1 MTVPHRQRGTHDDDR
16 DEVAGRDL
24 GAVIDHV
31 HATAY
36 RVPTPTPE
44 ADGTLEWSS
53 TTLVVVEV
61 GAAGLTGFGYTYAG
75 APCAALVDGTLAE
88 TVRGSNAM
96 ATNRIHHALG
106 AAVRNLGRPGMA
118 ACAISA
124 IDTALWDLK
133 ARLLGVPLVD
143 LFGAARD
150 DIPVYGSGGFTNEGP
165 DELLHEIDGWRRAGI
180 RRFKIKIGRDR
191 DADEKRISAI
201 VASLGGGEALFVDAN
216 GAYAPKDA
224 LRMAAW
230 MRERGIEWFE
240 EPVSSDDRPG
250 LRFVREH
257 APPCTQIAAGEYA
270 YTPDDFRELL
280 EADAVDVL
288 QADAT
293 RCLGFTGFLIAAALC
308 EAWHRP
314 LSSHCAPA
322 LQVAPMCHAQ
332 RGVHMEYFR
341 DHVRIESM
349 LFDGVPVVRDGRLA
363 AQRDRPGHGLSFR
376 SEDARKFQVPS

>member
-1 MTVPHRQRGTHDDDR
+1 MTVPHRQRGAHDNDR

-44 ADGTLEWSS
+44 ADGTFEWSS

-61 GAAGLTGFGYTYAG
+61 AAAGLTGFGYTYAG

-180 RRFKIKIGRDR
+180 RRFQDQDRSRSRRGREADQRDR
-191 DADEKRISAI
+191 R
-201 VASLGGGEALFVDAN
+201 VARRRRS
-216 GAYAPKDA
+216 A
-224 LRMAAW
+224 LRR
-230 MRERGIEWFE
+230 RERRLCAEGCAADGR
-240 EPVSSDDRPG
+240 VDGRARHRVVRGAGLVATTAPG

-270 YTPDDFRELL
+270 L
-280 EADAVDVL
+280 
-288 QADAT
+288 
-293 RCLGFTGFLIAAALC
+293 
-308 EAWHRP
+308 
-314 LSSHCAPA
+314 
-322 LQVAPMCHAQ
+322 HA
-332 RGVHMEYFR
+332 R
-341 DHVRIESM
+341 
-349 LFDGVPVVRDGRLA
+349 
-363 AQRDRPGHGLSFR
+363 
-376 SEDARKFQVPS
+376 